1 MTTLLPPN
9 ATTLERNAA
18 AAMAALGDIPV
29 PLRDLMRPVSIPAA
43 VLPWLAWHMSVDG
56 WDEVWT
62 DAQRRA
68 VIASSYQVHRQKGT
82 AGAVRAAIAALG
94 LSAEIYE
101 WWQESPRAAPHTFRV
116 EVDDVGVTPELMAS
130 VQEQVTATKPV
141 RSHFTVQLIARPKDT
156 LYMGVAY
163 QDTVTTTIYPKP

>member
-9 ATTLERNAA
+9 STPLERNAA
-18 AAMAALGDIPV
+18 AVMAVVGELPV
-29 PLRDLMRPVSIPAA
+29 PLRDLMRPASCSPAA
-43 VLPWLAWHMSVDG
+43 LPWLAWHMSVDG

-68 VIASSYQVHRQKGT
+68 VIASAYQVHREKGT

-101 WWQESPRAAPHTFRV
+101 WWQELPRAAPYTFRV

-130 VQEQVTATKPV
+130 VHQQITATKPV
-141 RSHFTVQLIARPKDT
+141 RSHFTVQLIARPKDD
-156 LYMGVAY
+156 LYFGLAY